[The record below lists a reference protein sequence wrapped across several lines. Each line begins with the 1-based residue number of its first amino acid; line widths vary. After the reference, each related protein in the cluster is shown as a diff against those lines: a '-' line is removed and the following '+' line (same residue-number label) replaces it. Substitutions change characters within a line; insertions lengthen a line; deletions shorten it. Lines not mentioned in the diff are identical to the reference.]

1 MGGSDPPLFSL
12 ALCFSLPC
20 TYTHALSPP
29 LPPPLIH
36 VFDEFAAKFA
46 VVSKT

>member
-1 MGGSDPPLFSL
+1 MGGSDPSFSL
-12 ALCFSLPC
+12 SLSVSLPC

-29 LPPPLIH
+29 LSPPLIH

-46 VVSKT
+46 VVPKT